1 MTEAALY
8 GAGLAPAPSEP
19 KSYPPVKPRWLSSA
33 ATAAVVL
40 AHVGVA
46 VLLMAT
52 KLEEVSPLDNGLNV
66 ELMPEGDTVESE
78 EAAAMELSEAQPE
91 EIQQTDLALP
101 PPQLM
106 APDAIPLPQKQEVE
120 EKKRTQKQDAASS
133 SQQQEASERRR
144 LGVQG
149 GRATGMS
156 RSSYMGLLAAAIHR
170 HVPSVSSLGPGN
182 ATCHFSVTG
191 GGSISGVSCSGS
203 TGSHMALLRSA
214 ISATRPPGPPPGG
227 GFATSQS
234 VNFH

>member
-8 GAGLAPAPSEP
+8 GNGLAPAPSEP
-19 KSYPPVKPRWLSSA
+19 GRYPPVKPRWLSPA
-33 ATAAVVL
+33 ATVAVVL

-52 KLEEVSPLDNGLNV
+52 ALEQISPLDSGLNV

-78 EAAAMELSEAQPE
+78 DAQAMELSEAQPE
-91 EIQQTDLALP
+91 EIKQADLALP

-106 APDAIPLPQKQEVE
+106 APDAIQLPQKQETE
-120 EKKRTQKQDAASS
+120 EKKRQKQSAASS

-149 GRATGMS
+149 GHATGMS

-170 HVPSVSSLGPGN
+170 HVPSVSSLGPGS
-182 ATCHFSVTG
+182 ASCSFTVTG
-191 GGSISGVSCSGS
+191 GGSIGGVSCSGS

-227 GFATSQS
+227 GFTTSQS
-234 VNFH
+234 VRFH